1 MNRCW
6 TCPTTGWPGCFGAAW
21 DIMVQVMGFA
31 WDELEQMEDIA
42 VQGARGLAES
52 LEAQGYF
59 R

>member
-1 MNRCW
+1 
-6 TCPTTGWPGCFGAAW
+6 
-21 DIMVQVMGFA
+21 MVQVMGFA